1 MLVFRYLWTS
11 KWHIRVAV
19 VTKDNF
25 STSRK
30 VGPHSGPSSR
40 LFKGLT
46 VSATTCAGV
55 LDELELQAIDL
66 EEINKTF

>member
-11 KWHIRVAV
+11 KWRVRAVV

-25 STSRK
+25 QK
-30 VGPHSGPSSR
+30 VGPHSGPPSR